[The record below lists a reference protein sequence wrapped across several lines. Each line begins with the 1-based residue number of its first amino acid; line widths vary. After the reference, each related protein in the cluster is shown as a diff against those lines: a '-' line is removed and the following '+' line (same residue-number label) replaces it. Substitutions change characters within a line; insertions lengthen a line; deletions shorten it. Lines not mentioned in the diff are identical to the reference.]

1 MPSGPRKTASD
12 LSESV
17 RQQLHMYAIAASA
30 AGVGV
35 LALAQPVEA
44 KIVYTP
50 ANVVIGY
57 NGVETYYL
65 DLNHGGITDFT
76 IHWAKS
82 IGIYFRHQDLYA
94 LPAASNQVVGMKSC
108 SSGFCT
114 INAAALYR
122 GVKIGS
128 GQAFYGG
135 KRASMARGQCKR
147 DCSFWGNW
155 LGANNRYLGLA
166 FTIHGKTHYGWARLT
181 VRVVSHRFLSSTL
194 TGYAYETIPGK
205 SIIAGRTK
213 AAEDDPT
220 NGRDSANPNNPGSGA
235 SLTNP
240 IPDTPQPA
248 SLGMLALGAQGA
260 PLWRR
265 RESAIERNLKGALL

>member
-1 MPSGPRKTASD
+1 MKRSSGPRKTAN
-12 LSESV
+12 LSESTN
-17 RQQLHMYAIAASA
+17 RQLNKYAIAAGA

-57 NGVETYYL
+57 NGVSYYNL

-76 IHWAKS
+76 IYWDKS
-82 IGIYFRHQDLYA
+82 FAFHRHQHLGA
-94 LPAASNQVVGMKSC
+94 FPAATNQVVAMKSC

-114 INAAALYR
+114 IKAEALYR

-135 KRASMARGQCKR
+135 KSAIMARGQCLGTG
-147 DCSFWGNW
+147 DHCSFGGNW

-166 FTIHGKTHYGWARLT
+166 FTIHGKTHYGWARLS
-181 VRVVSHRFLSSTL
+181 VHVVSHRFLSSTL

-205 SIIAGRTK
+205 LIIAGRTK

-220 NGRDSANPNNPGSGA
+220 NRWDSANPDDPGSGA
-235 SLTNP
+235 SVTNP
-240 IPDTPQPA
+240 IPDAPQPA
-248 SLGMLALGAQGA
+248 SLGLLALGAQGV
-260 PLWRR
+260 PVWRR
-265 RESAIERNLKGALL
+265 KESALQGN